1 MGICKQG
8 LDRNQQLIFPPS
20 LDELVDEN
28 NMARA
33 IDEYVEVLNISELN
47 IHTKKS
53 LIADGQPAFHP
64 KLLLKIYIYGYLNK
78 IRSSRKLE
86 TEIKRNI
93 ELMWLT
99 QGLIPSYKTIANF
112 RKDNPKSLQTIF
124 KEFSLLLKHLK
135 LITGEIVAVDGA
147 YLRANASKNTL
158 IMKKTVKKD
167 IAKINEDIKN
177 YMTILETT
185 DKENNEV
192 NLNISKEDIQNLK
205 EKKDRFQKDLDLLE
219 SLAKEQHNKTDKDAS
234 VMSKPAHNLMA
245 YNSQI
250 TVDDTFKFIVATDI
264 SCNGHDLDQ
273 LHNMATKT
281 KEIIDNKNMI
291 FTADKG
297 YYSSVEIKKCLDDGI
312 ETIVPLRNTATKK
325 KIKDARFS
333 KNQFS
338 YNHKDDCYICPNNQM
353 LNNSNTQ
360 YKRGNRM
367 LDVYRLSSKL
377 CKACPLKSSCL
388 SDKTNYK
395 QMYRWE
401 HEIIIDDYTK
411 KMNTKEAKYIV
422 KKRGSI
428 VEHPF
433 GTIKRTL
440 GWDHFLVRS
449 KEKVLG
455 ENALIMFTYNFR
467 RLLNLIGMVLFK
479 KLCLAIKNKD
489 LTQIRKDIEEYIL
502 VFGLYIGNFLVNIFY
517 FQIFSKKLKYLK
529 I

>member
-1 MGICKQG
+1 MGIYKQG
-8 LDRNQQLIFPPS
+8 LDRKQQLIFPPS

-33 IDEYVEVLNISELN
+33 IEEYVEILNISELN

-53 LIADGQPAFHP
+53 LITDGQPAFHP

-86 TEIKRNI
+86 AEIKRNI

-112 RKDNPKSLQTIF
+112 RRDNPKALQTIF

-338 YNHKDDCYICPNNQM
+338 YNHKDDCYICPNNQI

-467 RLLNLIGMVLFK
+467 RLLNLIGIVLFK

-502 VFGLYIGNFLVNIFY
+502 VFGLYIGNFLVNILFIQNY
-517 FQIFSKKLKYLK
+517 QKKLRYLRK
-529 I
+529 

>member
-1 MGICKQG
+1 MGIYKQG

-467 RLLNLIGMVLFK
+467 RLLNLIGIVLFK